1 VFSELS
7 LTNGRKRL
15 KFDAVPS
22 VFPWNKTEKRMSS
35 ASQKALQPPDIDAHA
50 KHLSV
55 NIDSEEMMDVVY
67 NGIECVKMIWSR

>member
-7 LTNGRKRL
+7 LTNGRRRL

-22 VFPWNKTEKRMSS
+22 VFPWNKTKECMSS
-35 ASQKALQPPDIDAHA
+35 TSQKALQPPDIDAHA

-55 NIDSEEMMDVVY
+55 NIDSEKMVDVVY
-67 NGIECVKMIWSR
+67 TMV